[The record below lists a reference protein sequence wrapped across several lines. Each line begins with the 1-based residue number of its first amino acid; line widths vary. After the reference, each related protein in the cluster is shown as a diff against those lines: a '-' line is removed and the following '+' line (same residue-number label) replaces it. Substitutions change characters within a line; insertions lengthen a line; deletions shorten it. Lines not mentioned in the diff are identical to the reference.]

1 MNDDGRPD
9 ILTANQGS
17 ETSSVPLSGALSGGD
32 AVLDEIL
39 DLYAYNRWANGRT
52 LEAAAGL
59 ADEDYIRDLGSS
71 FPSVRDTLE
80 HILAAEWIW
89 LSRWRGVSPT
99 RLRPDWNPVMLHALR
114 DRWSAFEVDQTEF
127 LSRLTEELLTETVTY
142 RQLSGEEFSDP
153 LWRLMRHVV
162 NHSTYHR
169 GQVTTM
175 LRQLGAEPAST
186 DLVVFHREVG
196 ARVER

>member
-1 MNDDGRPD
+1 M
-9 ILTANQGS
+9 
-17 ETSSVPLSGALSGGD
+17 
-32 AVLDEIL
+32 LDEIL

-52 LEAAAGL
+52 LDAAAAL

-71 FPSVRDTLE
+71 FPSIRDTLE

-89 LSRWRGVSPT
+89 LSRWRGMSPT
-99 RLRPDWNPVMLHALR
+99 RLRSDWNPVMHRALR
-114 DRWSAFEVDQTEF
+114 GRWSAFEADQGEF
-127 LSRLTEELLTETVTY
+127 LARLTEERLAGTITY
-142 RQLSGEEFSDP
+142 RQLSGEEFADP

-175 LRQLGAEPAST
+175 LRQLGARAAPT
-186 DLVVFHREVG
+186 DLVVYHREPA
-196 ARVER
+196 ARADG